1 MKNAI
6 VFGAT
11 SGIGKSLT
19 EILVNEGYQVAIT
32 GRRLAL
38 LVALKNKSPNQ
49 ILVKQNDIQDVK
61 DVEKIFHEIV
71 TEFKTIDLVIQSS
84 GVGFIN
90 PKLEWNYEEQSINTN
105 VLGVTKLYTLAY
117 RLF

>member
-19 EILVNEGYQVAIT
+19 EILVNDGYQVAIT
-32 GRRLAL
+32 GRRLEL
-38 LVALKNKSPNQ
+38 LVALKNKFPNQ
-49 ILVKQNDIQDVK
+49 ILVKQNDIQDVR

-71 TEFKTIDLVIQSS
+71 AEFETIDL
-84 GVGFIN
+84 
-90 PKLEWNYEEQSINTN
+90 
-105 VLGVTKLYTLAY
+105 LY
-117 RLF
+117 